1 MNRAYRAGTATLVGK
16 TNVGKSSLLNTVIG
30 EKVAIVSDK
39 PQTTRNRIAGIL
51 TTDKFQAVIYDT
63 PGIHKPL
70 HRLGEYLVRIA
81 VAALSGVDLIVV
93 VLDVSGKIGDQ
104 DLRVAEMVR
113 RSKTPSILLLNK
125 LDLCNDTRRAEAFL
139 NSTRELFENTEEAF
153 LVSAKTGEGLE
164 DLAEAIERFMPE
176 SPPLFPEDV
185 VSDKPLRF
193 MISEIVREK
202 ILELTREEV
211 PHSCG
216 VYMQQLEYRDDGN
229 MYILADIIVE
239 RDSQKPILIGRR
251 GVMIRE
257 IGISARRDIEYL
269 TDRKV
274 FLELFVKVRKD
285 WRQKDSMIQDFT
297 GLRDEIK

>member
-139 NSTRELFENTEEAF
+139 NRTRELFENTEEAF

-202 ILELTREEV
+202 ILELTRKEV

-216 VYMQQLEYRDDGN
+216 IYMQQFDYRDDGN
-229 MYILADIIVE
+229 IYILADIVVE

-251 GVMIRE
+251 GAMIKE
-257 IGISARRDIEYL
+257 IGIAARKDIEYL

-285 WRQKDSMIQDFT
+285 WRQKDSMIQEFT
-297 GLRDEIK
+297 GLKDEIK

>member
-125 LDLCNDTRRAEAFL
+125 LDLCNDTRRAEAFV
-139 NSTRELFENTEEAF
+139 NSTRGLFENTEEAF
-153 LVSAKTGEGLE
+153 FVSAKTGEGLE

-202 ILELTREEV
+202 ILELTRKEV

-216 VYMQQLEYRDDGN
+216 IYMQQFDYRDDGN
-229 MYILADIIVE
+229 IYILADIVVE

-251 GVMIRE
+251 GAMIKE
-257 IGISARRDIEYL
+257 IGIAARKDIEYL

-285 WRQKDSMIQDFT
+285 WRQKDSMIQEFT
-297 GLRDEIK
+297 GLKDEIK